1 MASILKVNEI
11 QHTGGTSA
19 MTVDTN
25 GIVGKPNIPAFRAY
39 SSSAGSIPH
48 ATFTIFDANV
58 EFFDNNNDYDTS
70 TYQFTAPINGIYRF
84 YGQFFM
90 SLTTGGAGALYINGA
105 QTNGAQTLNLG
116 TTSNGGASHFTDGVF
131 QLTAGDTVEFR
142 IYQEQGSAVSYNQSN
157 TLTWWMGYLIG

>member
-19 MTVDTN
+19 LTVDTN

-39 SSSAGSIPH
+39 SSSGGSISNQ
-48 ATFTIFDANV
+48 TFTIFDADV
-58 EFFDNNNDYDTS
+58 EFFDNNNDYYTNA
-70 TYQFTAPINGIYRF
+70 YQFVAPINGIYRF
-84 YGQFFM
+84 YGQFFI
-90 SLTTGGAGALYINGA
+90 SLTTRGAGSLYINGA
-105 QTNGAQTLNLG
+105 QTNGTQTLNLG
-116 TTSNGGASHFTDGVF
+116 TTSNGGGSHFTDGIF

-142 IYQEQGSAVSYNQSN
+142 IYHEQGSAVSYNANN